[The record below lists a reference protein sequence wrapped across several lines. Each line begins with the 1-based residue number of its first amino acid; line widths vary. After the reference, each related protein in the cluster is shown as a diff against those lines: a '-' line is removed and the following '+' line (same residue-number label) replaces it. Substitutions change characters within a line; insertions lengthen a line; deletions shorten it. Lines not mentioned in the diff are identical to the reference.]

1 MHTAVT
7 ECSNMGLELILSPA
21 TSIVELL
28 RRLATRIP
36 SLRAAAER
44 MMEAEA
50 ADDERALQA
59 LVRGIA
65 EFFLEDVPAA
75 NADEESHATD
85 EEEEA
90 SMDDEAA
97 SDFDALVRGV
107 AEYVLDMD

>member
-1 MHTAVT
+1 
-7 ECSNMGLELILSPA
+7 
-21 TSIVELL
+21 L

-75 NADEESHATD
+75 NADDESHATD

-90 SMDDEAA
+90 SMDDKAA